1 MINLFG
7 KEGEQSVSRIEGTP
21 SRKFY
26 GERHGRI
33 DRMVAIVL
41 AIGKNRSDELLGHR
55 SFPGQLVA
63 DQRVSHVFI

>member
-7 KEGEQSVSRIEGTP
+7 KEREQSVSRIEGTP
-21 SRKFY
+21 SRIFY

-33 DRMVAIVL
+33 DRTVAIVF
-41 AIGKNRSDELLGHR
+41 AIGKNRSDELPGHR
-55 SFPGQLVA
+55 SFPEQFVT